1 MIRLATSLL
10 LAAVV
15 SGVHLRTAAQG
26 APVATPES
34 QGMDSTALANLV
46 TYGANVKMDS
56 LVVMRNGQ
64 IVAEAYYAPFRAE
77 MKHRINSATKAVV
90 GALAGI
96 AIARGD
102 LPPARTPIA
111 GVFPEL
117 ANASD
122 ARWREMTL
130 QHLLDMTSG
139 IAWEEPLAD
148 GVPRTML
155 EMTRSRDWAAFV
167 LARPFAQAPGAG
179 FHYNSGNAH
188 LLSAALTRR
197 TGDSAEAYAAKH
209 LFGPLGITQ
218 HRWLRDPQGV
228 STGGWGLYMRTR
240 DMALL
245 GQLYLQ
251 QGEWQG
257 RALIPREWAARAF
270 APQVDMGFPGWRYA
284 DMWWGHP
291 RLGAYMMVGFNR
303 QVVVVLPQ
311 QRIVAAVTGRGMHP
325 LENLAEQLQRAVR
338 SDSPLPD
345 NAQAQ
350 AALRDR
356 IAAVAV
362 PKPLPGPEGVQPVV
376 RQATYALDDNPLG
389 VREFS
394 FDFTAS
400 PPTYRMRLRSR
411 DIAGPVGVDGLLAE
425 GTDEGAPLIA
435 AARWE
440 DARTL
445 VFRQVWPEEGASV
458 DYLLKLDGDSVEVSR
473 TNDFG
478 ARTVV
483 KGRRI
488 TAP

>member
-1 MIRLATSLL
+1 MIRLVTPLI
-10 LAAVV
+10 LAAALL
-15 SGVHLRTAAQG
+15 GAHFRATAQPT
-26 APVATPES
+26 PVTTPES
-34 QGMDSTALANLV
+34 QGMDSAALANLV
-46 TYGANVKMDS
+46 EYGANVKMDS

-102 LPPARTPIA
+102 LPPTGTPIA
-111 GVFPEL
+111 SLFPEL
-117 ANASD
+117 AGAED
-122 ARWREMTL
+122 ARWREVTL

-139 IAWEEPLAD
+139 IAWEEPLRDA
-148 GVPRTML
+148 VPRTML
-155 EMTRSRDWAAFV
+155 DMARSRDWTRFI
-167 LARPFAQAPGAG
+167 LARPFAQAPGAA
-179 FHYNSGNAH
+179 FNYNSGNAH
-188 LLSAALTRR
+188 LISAALTQR
-197 TGDSAEAYAAKH
+197 TGQSAEAYATKH

-218 HRWLRDPQGV
+218 HRWLRDPQGA
-228 STGGWGLYMRTR
+228 STGGWGLYLGTR
-240 DMALL
+240 DMARL

-257 RALIPREWAARAF
+257 QQLIPREWAARAF
-270 APQVDMGFPGWRYA
+270 APQVEMGFPGWHYA

-303 QVVVVLPQ
+303 QVVVVLPR

-338 SDSPLPD
+338 SDSALPD
-345 NAQAQ
+345 NPQAQ

-356 IAAVAV
+356 ITGVST
-362 PKPLPGPEGVQPVV
+362 PRPQPGPVGVQPAL
-376 RQATYALDDNPLG
+376 RQAAYALDDNPLG

-425 GTDEGAPLIA
+425 GTDEGAPLFA

-440 DARTL
+440 DPRTL

-473 TNDFG
+473 TNDVG

>member
-1 MIRLATSLL
+1 MRLVTTLI
-10 LAAVV
+10 LAAAVL
-15 SGVHLRTAAQG
+15 GAHFRATAQPT
-26 APVATPES
+26 PVATPES
-34 QGMDSTALANLV
+34 QGMDSAALANLV
-46 TYGANVKMDS
+46 DYGANVKMDS

-64 IVAEAYYAPFRAE
+64 VVAEAYYAPFRVD

-102 LPPARTPIA
+102 LPPAATPVA
-111 GVFPEL
+111 NLFPEL
-117 ANASD
+117 TTASD
-122 ARWREMTL
+122 ARWREVTL
-130 QHLLDMTSG
+130 QQLLDMTSG
-139 IAWEEPLAD
+139 IAWDEPLRDA
-148 GVPRTML
+148 VPQTML
-155 EMTRSRDWAAFV
+155 EMARSRDWTRFI
-167 LARPFAQAPGAG
+167 LSRPFAQAPGGA
-179 FHYNSGNAH
+179 FNYNSGNAH
-188 LLSAALTRR
+188 LISAALTRR

-209 LFGPLGITQ
+209 LFGPLGISQ

-228 STGGWGLYMRTR
+228 STGGWGLYLRTR
-240 DMALL
+240 DMARL

-251 QGEWQG
+251 QGQWQG
-257 RALIPREWAARAF
+257 QQLIPREWAARAF
-270 APQVDMGFPGWRYA
+270 APQVEMGFAGWHYA

-338 SDSPLPD
+338 SDSALPD
-345 NAQAQ
+345 NPQAQ

-362 PKPLPGPEGVQPVV
+362 PKPLPGPDGVQPEV

-394 FDFTAS
+394 FDFSAS
-400 PPTYRMRLRSR
+400 PPTYRMRLRTR
-411 DIAGPVGVDGLLAE
+411 DIAAPIGLDGQQAE
-425 GTDEGAPLIA
+425 GADEGAPLFS
-435 AARWE
+435 AARWQ
-440 DARTL
+440 DPRTL
-445 VFRQVWPEEGASV
+445 AVRQVWAEEGATV
-458 DYLLKLDGDSVEVSR
+458 DYLLKLEGDRIEVSR

-483 KGRRI
+483 RGRRI
-488 TAP
+488 TTP